1 MDTRKLTAN
10 GRYID
15 DEGGALV
22 AQVEVESIDNNPNPE
37 AVAAEL
43 VRRYNA
49 FPALV
54 EALEGLVEA
63 IEFQAEAN
71 FLNEDADEGE
81 ENALTQSRALL
92 ATLNP

>member
-22 AQVEVESIDNNPNPE
+22 AQVEVESIDNNPDPE
-37 AVAAEL
+37 ATAAEM
-43 VRRYNA
+43 VRRYNN

-54 EALEGLVEA
+54 EALEEMTETGGWMRS
-63 IEFQAEAN
+63 
-71 FLNEDADEGE
+71 DERYIK
-81 ENALTQSRALL
+81 ARALL
-92 ATLNP
+92 ATLKA